1 MTDENLERA
10 ARDPEGA
17 GWRTAGEPPGHTASD
32 LRARVRPGFLISRL
46 PALALEALMVVF
58 AVLVALGVEEWRE
71 QRQMA
76 AFAER
81 VRSAVLAEVDA
92 NLEEFRTT
100 RQDLRTR
107 SEILGQV
114 MAESDISPLEG
125 NLTLRLPEFSSAAWS
140 AAQVSQ
146 VAPHLDYEWMIA
158 VSRAYESYAIYSR
171 ISERVIDAM
180 SLVMGGEPTLDG
192 IRAIHGR
199 LLVLI
204 DVHDQ
209 VMERLEI
216 VSERGEAGG
225 R

>member
-1 MTDENLERA
+1 MTDENLDHRA
-10 ARDPEGA
+10 
-17 GWRTAGEPPGHTASD
+17 T
-32 LRARVRPGFLISRL
+32 VRPGFLIARL

-81 VRSAVLAEVDA
+81 VRSAVLAEVD
-92 NLEEFRTT
+92 L
-100 RQDLRTR
+100 
-107 SEILGQV
+107 S
-114 MAESDISPLEG
+114 
-125 NLTLRLPEFSSAAWS
+125 LTLPEFSSAAWS
-140 AAQVSQ
+140 AAQASQ

-180 SLVMGGEPTLDG
+180 SLVMSGEPTLDG

-204 DVHDQ
+204 DVHGQ
-209 VMERLEI
+209 VMERLEL
-216 VSERGEAGG
+216 VSERGEVGG

>member
-1 MTDENLERA
+1 MSDENLERA

-17 GWRTAGEPPGHTASD
+17 GWRTASEPSGHPASD
-32 LRARVRPGFLISRL
+32 PRSTVRPGFLIARL

-76 AFAER
+76 DFAER

-92 NLEEFRTT
+92 NLEELRAT
-100 RQDLRTR
+100 RQGLRTR
-107 SEILGQV
+107 SQVLGEV
-114 MAESDISPLEG
+114 MAESDLSPLEG

-180 SLVMGGEPTLDG
+180 SLVMGGEPTLEG

-199 LLVLI
+199 LLVLV

-216 VSERGEAGG
+216 VSERGEDG